1 MTRSTTRP
9 TPRHRVVR
17 ALALPALALSLV
29 LLTGCGSDEPDE
41 PAAEPAPEV
50 PTSQSTDQAKKQ
62 KPTKQEAPAGAT
74 LAVQIDGDEVTP
86 SGKAITMSVGDVLTI
101 QVTSDRA
108 GEFHVHSSPEQY
120 VGFKAGETRRDL
132 AIDKPGQVD
141 IEEHDT
147 GALVARLLVR

>member
-1 MTRSTTRP
+1 MQ
-9 TPRHRVVR
+9 VN
-17 ALALPALALSLV
+17 
-29 LLTGCGSDEPDE
+29 GS
-41 PAAEPAPEV
+41 
-50 PTSQSTDQAKKQ
+50 
-62 KPTKQEAPAGAT
+62 
-74 LAVQIDGDEVTP
+74 EVTP

-108 GEFHVHSSPEQY
+108 GELHVHSSPEQY
-120 VGFKAGETRRDL
+120 VAFKAGETRRDL